1 MEQNSVNLTKGPI
14 VGPLIR
20 FSLPIL
26 LALLLQALYG
36 AVDLLVVG
44 KFART
49 ADVAGVAVGTLFSIG
64 LAVPFSTVFQII
76 ACFGFMFLLKKQ
88 PSSK

>member
-26 LALLLQALYG
+26 LALLLLHVPAEKA
-36 AVDLLVVG
+36 AVLKMRGIWNFSHCLLAG
-44 KFART
+44 FA
-49 ADVAGVAVGTLFSIG
+49 V
-64 LAVPFSTVFQII
+64 
-76 ACFGFMFLLKKQ
+76 
-88 PSSK
+88 